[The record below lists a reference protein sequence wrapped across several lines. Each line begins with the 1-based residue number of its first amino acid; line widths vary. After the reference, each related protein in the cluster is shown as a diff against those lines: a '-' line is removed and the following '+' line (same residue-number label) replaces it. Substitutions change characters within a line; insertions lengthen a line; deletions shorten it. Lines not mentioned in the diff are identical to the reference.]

1 MAEEVMIQDSIP
13 ICPKCKGAMRKIQN
27 EDIWYVC
34 LDDRCKTLL
43 KVIDYGQSC
52 RELKCEVIR

>member
-13 ICPKCKGAMRKIQN
+13 ICPKCKGALRKMCDN
-27 EDIWYVC
+27 DVWYVC
-34 LDDRCKTLL
+34 LDTECKTVL